1 VFTVPLRS
9 HPRSDNLARS
19 SHSATLSGSI
29 SIRENG
35 PISNRDQHMLEEH
48 QPDAGGEGIS
58 LNALFDPYQPKK
70 VAQVLDG
77 GQA

>member
-1 VFTVPLRS
+1 
-9 HPRSDNLARS
+9 
-19 SHSATLSGSI
+19 
-29 SIRENG
+29 
-35 PISNRDQHMLEEH
+35 MLEEH